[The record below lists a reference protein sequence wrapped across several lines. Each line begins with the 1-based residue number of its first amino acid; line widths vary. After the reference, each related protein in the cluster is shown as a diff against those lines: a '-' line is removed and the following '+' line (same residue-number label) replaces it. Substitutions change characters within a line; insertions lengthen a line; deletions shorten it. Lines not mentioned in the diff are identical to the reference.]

1 MCRVVGQQLGLPL
14 ERLVFEQLLVEFEQV
29 KEIVS
34 HRVCGSIKGQ
44 AGALRMAF
52 PGMRVEDCEDIRP
65 GRTWNLEDSD
75 NLRWTCDN
83 RSGTRA

>member
-14 ERLVFEQLLVEFEQV
+14 ERLVFEQLLVELEQV
-29 KEIVS
+29 EEIVS
-34 HRVCGSIKGQ
+34 RRVWGSIKGQ
-44 AGALRMAF
+44 AGALWVAF
-52 PGMRVEDCEDIRP
+52 PGMRVEDREDIRP

-75 NLRWTCDN
+75 DFRWTCDN